1 MKVFSMSQRIYYKDL
16 EPEAE
21 SIIKKDLELYNC
33 MLHKAFKISFDRAYK
48 DVTYSDTDQRMIK
61 SFYGTSDYFPLSAIN
76 EAKALVKSLKCLEK
90 ENQDMIKT
98 RFKKI
103 DKKIKKNEKQLKKA
117 LKEKEKLINK
127 SKKKKYTE
135 EDYLYEVQEL
145 DPNIKRLKSI
155 IRNLKFRR
163 NRNEFK
169 LKRKMPSVCFGGK
182 KNLKN
187 GDLETYRFKRA
198 RRMLIPGRRQGK
210 YSNNLFKL
218 NVDNDMLTYRST
230 QKNIDFKVQFHKYKD
245 ELYARVNEKHN
256 SPNKTVAY
264 ELMDYGEYFI
274 VKAIFEKHMNLPK
287 TDTLYGAIGIDINV
301 DHIALCETNMD
312 GNIVLIK
319 KYPIHK
325 ENTKNKRNEELYQ
338 LAIEI
343 MGYCKSKKKSLVV
356 EDLNFKQLKTRMLY
370 RPKKQNKTLS
380 SFAYKKILEKLER
393 KCLMNEVDVIKVDPK
408 NTSKI
413 GKEKYTKIKGLSVHY
428 CAAYVINRRGMGFV
442 D

>member
-33 MLHKAFKISFDRAYK
+33 MLHKAFKIR
-48 DVTYSDTDQRMIK
+48 I
-61 SFYGTSDYFPLSAIN
+61 
-76 EAKALVKSLKCLEK
+76 
-90 ENQDMIKT
+90 
-98 RFKKI
+98 KKI
-103 DKKIKKNEKQLKKA
+103 DKKIKKKENQLKKA
-117 LKEKEKLINK
+117 LKEKEKLINR

-135 EDYLYEVQEL
+135 EDYLYEVQVL

-187 GDLETYRFKRA
+187 GDLETFRYRRQ
-198 RRMLIPGRRQGK
+198 RRMLITGRRQGK
-210 YSNNLFKL
+210 YSNNLFKS

-230 QKNIDFKVQFHKYKD
+230 QKDIVFKVQFHKYKD

-256 SPNKTVAY
+256 SPDKAVAY

-287 TDTLYGAIGIDINV
+287 TDTLYGAVGIDINV

-343 MGYCKSKKKSLVV
+343 MEQCKSKKKSLVV

-380 SFAYKKILEKLER
+380 SFAYKKILEKVER

-413 GKEKYTKIKGLSVHY
+413 GKEKYTKIKGMSVHY

>member
-16 EPEAE
+16 EPDAE
-21 SIIKKDLELYNC
+21 LIIKKDLELYNC
-33 MLHKAFKISFDRAYK
+33 MLHKAFKICFDRAYK
-48 DVTYSDTDQRMIK
+48 DATYSETDQRMIK
-61 SFYGTSDYFPLSAIN
+61 SFYGTNDYFPLSAIN
-76 EAKALVKSLKCLEK
+76 EAKALVKSLKCREK
-90 ENQDMIKT
+90 EECDLIKT
-98 RFKKI
+98 RIKKI
-103 DKKIKKNEKQLKKA
+103 NKKIKKNEKQLKKA
-117 LKEKEKLINK
+117 LKEKEKLINQ

-135 EDYLYEVQEL
+135 EDYLYEVQVL
-145 DPNIKRLKSI
+145 DPKIKRLKSI
-155 IRNLKFRR
+155 IHNLKFRR

-187 GDLETYRFKRA
+187 GDLETYRFKRS
-198 RRMLIPGRRQGK
+198 RRLLITGRRQGK

-218 NVDNDMLTYRST
+218 NVDTDMLTYRST
-230 QKNIDFKVQFHKYKD
+230 QKDIVFKVQFHKYKD

-256 SPNKTVAY
+256 SPDKAVAY

-287 TDTLYGAIGIDINV
+287 TDTLYGAIGIDINL
-301 DHIALCETNMD
+301 DHIALCETNKD

-343 MGYCKSKKKSLVV
+343 MEFCKSKKKKS
-356 EDLNFKQLKTRMLY
+356 R
-370 RPKKQNKTLS
+370 S
-380 SFAYKKILEKLER
+380 
-393 KCLMNEVDVIKVDPK
+393 
-408 NTSKI
+408 
-413 GKEKYTKIKGLSVHY
+413 
-428 CAAYVINRRGMGFV
+428 
-442 D
+442 